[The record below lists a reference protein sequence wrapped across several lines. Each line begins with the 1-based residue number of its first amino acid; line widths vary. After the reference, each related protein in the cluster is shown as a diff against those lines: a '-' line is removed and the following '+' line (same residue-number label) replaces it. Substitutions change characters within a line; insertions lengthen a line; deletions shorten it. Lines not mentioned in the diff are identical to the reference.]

1 MVDANKKQ
9 FYPKNISSVASMIE
23 TLFHSCKEWRSRSV
37 KFQSFCITASKPTFE
52 PTNFWIRFLSPD
64 FNPSVYN
71 IDKGRSQIFPP
82 EIMQT
87 LSHRRKKTTKQF
99 SAVREELGILFR
111 CQEPA
116 ISNENNFG
124 GFAHFVYPSIIY
136 GVHAVHWSD
145 CFDTHPEKN
154 STRKNR
160 DFELSKTFKN
170 II

>member
-1 MVDANKKQ
+1 MVDANKKI
-9 FYPKNISSVASMIE
+9 YPQNISSVASMVK

-87 LSHRRKKTTKQF
+87 LSHRRKKSAEQF
-99 SAVREELGILFR
+99 PAVRKELRILFR
-111 CQEPA
+111 CLEPVK
-116 ISNENNFG
+116 SNESNFWG
-124 GFAHFVYPSIIY
+124 YDHFGYQPIIY
-136 GVHAVHWSD
+136 GVHAAHWSD
-145 CFDTHPEKN
+145 CFDTHPKKMSHEK
-154 STRKNR
+154 
-160 DFELSKTFKN
+160 
-170 II
+170 I